1 MALLSLIIA
10 LLFER
15 YFHTGSSEER
25 EKFSNA
31 GWFVSYQKRLA
42 DSFGEQSWFKGWL
55 AEAILILLPVL
66 LIFLLFESL
75 EDGFLSSLFSVAL
88 AVVILVHCLGPES
101 PRKSLRGYFSDIAN
115 DDEQGAYEHAAN
127 FAGKEADDWEQTQR
141 MVSEA
146 IFTETQRRYAA
157 VVIWFV
163 LLGPAGALLYRLLD
177 WYLANNPEGAL
188 SAPLKTVMDWVAGRI
203 SALAYLLA
211 GDMASGVSRI
221 KKQFF
226 NLNVGGMELIEA
238 TGVAAIGPVLDCETE
253 QKQKVA
259 ENLCALKLTERTGVI
274 LFAFVAVMSLLGW
287 TFF

>member
-25 EKFSNA
+25 EKYSNA
-31 GWFVSYQKRLA
+31 SWFKSYQKRLA
-42 DSFGEQSWFKGWL
+42 KSFGEQSWFKGWV
-55 AEAILILLPVL
+55 AEAMLILLPVL
-66 LIFLLFESL
+66 LVFLLFESFD
-75 EDGFLSSLFSVAL
+75 DGFFTSLIAIAV
-88 AVVILVHCLGPES
+88 AVVVLVHCLGPES
-101 PRKSLRGYFSDIAN
+101 PRKSLRPYFSDIAN
-115 DDEQGAYEHAAN
+115 DDEQGAYEHAVK
-127 FAGKEADDWEQTQR
+127 FTGQEAGDWAETQR
-141 MVSEA
+141 MVTNA

-177 WYLANNPEGAL
+177 WYLANNPEGTL
-188 SAPLKTVMDWVAGRI
+188 SGPLKTVMDWIAGRI
-203 SALAYLLA
+203 STLAYLLA
-211 GDMASGVSRI
+211 GDMASGVSKV

-226 NLNVGGMELIEA
+226 NLNVGGLELTENA
-238 TGVAAIGPVLDCETE
+238 GVASIGPVMECETE

-274 LFAFVAVMSLLGW
+274 LFALVAVLSLLGW
-287 TFF
+287 TFS

>member
-1 MALLSLIIA
+1 MALLTLIIA

-25 EKFSNA
+25 EKYSNA
-31 GWFVSYQKRLA
+31 GWFVAYQKRLA
-42 DSFGEQSWFKGWL
+42 ESFGGQSWFKGWL
-55 AEAILILLPVL
+55 AEAILILLPVF
-66 LIFLLFESL
+66 LIYLLFETFD
-75 EDGFLSSLFSVAL
+75 DGFLSSLVMLAL

-115 DDEQGAYEHAAN
+115 DDEQGAYEHAVA
-127 FAGKEADDWEQTQR
+127 FTGQEADDWAQTQHL
-141 MVSEA
+141 VSEA
-146 IFTETQRRYAA
+146 IFTKTQRRYAA

-163 LLGPAGALLYRLLD
+163 ILGPAGALLYRLLD
-177 WYLANNPEGAL
+177 WYLGNNPEGTL

-211 GDMASGVSRI
+211 GDMASGVSKI
-221 KKQFF
+221 KKKFF
-226 NLNVGGMELIEA
+226 DFNVGGMQLIEEA
-238 TGVAAIGPVLDCETE
+238 GVAAIGPVLDCENE
-253 QKQKVA
+253 EKQKVA

-287 TFF
+287 TSF

>member
-42 DSFGEQSWFKGWL
+42 DSFGGQSWFKSWV
-55 AEAILILLPVL
+55 AETLLILLPVIL
-66 LIFLLFESL
+66 VFLLFEAF
-75 EDGFLSSLFSVAL
+75 EDGFISSLIALAL
-88 AVVILVHCLGPES
+88 AVFILVHCLGPES
-101 PRKSLRGYFSDIAN
+101 PRKSLRKYFSDIAN
-115 DDEQGAYEHAAN
+115 DDEQGAYEHAVS
-127 FAGKEADDWEQTQR
+127 FAGKEADDWAQTQR

-177 WYLANNPEGAL
+177 WYLANNPEGTL
-188 SAPLKTVMDWVAGRI
+188 SAPLKSIMDWIAGRI

-211 GDMASGVSRI
+211 GDMASGVAKI

-226 NLNVGGMELIEA
+226 DLNVGGMELIEA
-238 TGVAAIGPVLDCETE
+238 TGVAAIGPVLDCDTE

-274 LFAFVAVMSLLGW
+274 LFAFVAVMSLIGW

>member
-15 YFHTGSSEER
+15 YFHTGNSEER

-42 DSFGEQSWFKGWL
+42 KSFGDQSWFKGWL
-55 AEAILILLPVL
+55 AEAALILLPVI
-66 LIFLLFESL
+66 LIFLLFETFD
-75 EDGFLSSLFSVAL
+75 DGFLSSLITLAL

-115 DDEQGAYEHAAN
+115 DDEQGAYEHAVK
-127 FAGKEADDWEQTQR
+127 FTGKEADDWAETQS
-141 MVSEA
+141 MVSKA
-146 IFTETQRRYAA
+146 IFTETQRRYAG

-163 LLGPAGALLYRLLD
+163 ILGPAGALLYRLLD
-177 WYLANNPEGAL
+177 WYLANNPEGTL
-188 SAPLKTVMDWVAGRI
+188 SAPLKSIMDWIAGRI

-211 GDMASGVSRI
+211 GDMAAGVAKI
-221 KKQFF
+221 KRKFF
-226 NLNVGGMELIEA
+226 DLNIDGMELIEE

-253 QKQKVA
+253 EKQ
-259 ENLCALKLTERTGVI
+259 
-274 LFAFVAVMSLLGW
+274 
-287 TFF
+287 

>member
-42 DSFGEQSWFKGWL
+42 ESFGGQSWFKGWV
-55 AEAILILLPVL
+55 AEALLILLPVML
-66 LIFLLFESL
+66 FFLLFEAF
-75 EDGFLSSLFSVAL
+75 EDGFISSLIALAL

-101 PRKSLRGYFSDIAN
+101 PRKSLRKYFSDIAN
-115 DDEQGAYEHAAN
+115 EDEQGAYEHAVS
-127 FAGKEADDWEQTQR
+127 FAGKEADDWAQTQR

-177 WYLANNPEGAL
+177 WYLANNPEGTL
-188 SAPLKTVMDWVAGRI
+188 SAPLKSIMDWIAGRI

-211 GDMASGVSRI
+211 GDMASGVAKI

-226 NLNVGGMELIEA
+226 DLNVGGLELIEA
-238 TGVAAIGPVLDCETE
+238 TGVAAIGPVLDCDTE

-274 LFAFVAVMSLLGW
+274 LFAFVAVMSLVGW

>member
-42 DSFGEQSWFKGWL
+42 ESFGGQSWFKGWV
-55 AEAILILLPVL
+55 AEALLILLPVML
-66 LIFLLFESL
+66 FFLLFEAF
-75 EDGFLSSLFSVAL
+75 EDGFISSLIALAL

-101 PRKSLRGYFSDIAN
+101 PRKSLRKYFSDITN
-115 DDEQGAYEHAAN
+115 HDEQGAYEHAVA
-127 FAGKEADDWEQTQR
+127 FTGKEADDWAQTQR

-177 WYLANNPEGAL
+177 WYLANNPEGSL
-188 SAPLKTVMDWVAGRI
+188 SAPLKSIMDWIAGRI

-211 GDMASGVSRI
+211 GDMASGVAKI

-238 TGVAAIGPVLDCETE
+238 TGVAAIGPVLDCDTE

-274 LFAFVAVMSLLGW
+274 LFAFVAVMSLIGW

>member
-1 MALLSLIIA
+1 MALLTLIIA

-15 YFHTGSSEER
+15 YFHTGNSDER
-25 EKFSNA
+25 QKFSNA
-31 GWFVSYQKRLA
+31 NWFVAYQKRLGE
-42 DSFGEQSWFKGWL
+42 SFGGQSWFKGWL
-55 AEAILILLPVL
+55 AEAALILVPVI
-66 LIFLLFESL
+66 LIFLLFETFG
-75 EDGFLSSLFSVAL
+75 DGFFSSLIMLAL

-101 PRKSLRGYFSDIAN
+101 PRKSLRAYFTDIAN
-115 DDEQGAYEHAAN
+115 DDEQGAYEHAVT
-127 FAGKEADDWEQTQR
+127 FTGKEADDWPQTQR

-177 WYLANNPEGAL
+177 WYLANNPEGSL
-188 SAPLKTVMDWVAGRI
+188 SAPLKSIMDWISGRI
-203 SALAYLLA
+203 SVLAYLLA
-211 GDMASGVSRI
+211 GDMASGVSKI
-221 KKQFF
+221 KRKFF
-226 NLNVGGMELIEA
+226 DFNVDGMALVEEA
-238 TGVAAIGPVLDCETE
+238 GVAAIGPVLDCETE

-287 TFF
+287 TWM